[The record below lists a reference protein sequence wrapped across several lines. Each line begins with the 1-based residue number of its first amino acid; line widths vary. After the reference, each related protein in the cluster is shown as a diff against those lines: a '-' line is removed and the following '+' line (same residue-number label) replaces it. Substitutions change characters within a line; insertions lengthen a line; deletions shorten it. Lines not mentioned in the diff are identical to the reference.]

1 MDKYFQPAKI
11 ITHTVLK
18 LFACSRSRTKGTI
31 VPETPEIQSQKSIN
45 SLAFVNTT
53 SNLAELPSNEE
64 MTTLSSP
71 IGRVSNVSILSNG
84 MNKVTK
90 NLFKYKSLSKKI
102 VG

>member
-1 MDKYFQPAKI
+1 MDKYFQQAKI

-45 SLAFVNTT
+45 SQTFVITT
-53 SNLAELPSNEE
+53 NHLAELPSNEG

-71 IGRVSNVSILSNG
+71 IGRVSNVSISNNG
-84 MNKVTK
+84 KNKVTK
-90 NLFKYKSLSKKI
+90 NRFKYKSLSKKI